1 MRQPTVNDSRLPCA
15 HCPGPCDPGSPCA
28 AAWDGGRDCHGRMD
42 PAKKQLASQR
52 VTPGKRLDRDAPGLG
67 KRRPGLGR
75 GRPTAV
81 GVAQGQSNQAC
92 FRARRLVAWRAG
104 GGDRGRR
111 PQGQSNRACSWARRL
126 IGGLSRR
133 RRRSGRPT
141 RGLVPVQPA
150 YRFMCWAC
158 DSPAGGVPERRSNQ
172 PVLGQ
177 GGLIASRAGSARAA
191 LRRPTRRLFPVSRLS
206 RSNQPALGQ
215 GDSLLG
221 EPGRRRSGPRQA
233 PCRSRGAEDLV
244 FEAAARCSARRP
256 HPSQSSSGA
265 GPSGAAGERG
275 RSLSAPWA
283 RS

>member
-1 MRQPTVNDSRLPCA
+1 MRQPTVNDSRLACA

-28 AAWDGGRDCHGRMD
+28 AARDGGMDCHGRMD
-42 PAKKQLASQR
+42 PPKKQLASQR
-52 VTPGKRLDRDAPGLG
+52 LTPGKRLDRDAPGLG

-75 GRPTAV
+75 GRPTTV

-111 PQGQSNRACSWARRL
+111 PQGGSNRACSWARRL

-141 RGLVPVQPA
+141 RGTVPGQPA
-150 YRFMCWAC
+150 HCFAGWAW
-158 DSPAGGVPERRSNQ
+158 GGV
-172 PVLGQ
+172 LQ
-177 GGLIASRAGSARAA
+177 G
-191 LRRPTRRLFPVSRLS
+191 

-215 GDSLLG
+215 GGSPLG

-233 PCRSRGAEDLV
+233 PCRSRGAEGLV
-244 FEAAARCSARRP
+244 FEAAARCSAGCP